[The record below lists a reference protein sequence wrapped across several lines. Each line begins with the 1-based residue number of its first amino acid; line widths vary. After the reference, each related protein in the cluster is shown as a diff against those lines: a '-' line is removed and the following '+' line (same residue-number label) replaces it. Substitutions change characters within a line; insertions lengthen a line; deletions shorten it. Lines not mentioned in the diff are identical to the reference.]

1 MNMATK
7 SPTSHLTAEMLV
19 TLEMFKDSPWEEP
32 VPVGPFWD
40 SIDYSIAR
48 NFLGSFTQAELAQLP
63 IDDDSTAGQQ
73 SKLILLLRLLQKKLN
88 KEEAAISPQSSLYTS
103 NYQQWYRLWQGIYI
117 LQDELNLPEA
127 EQTARML
134 VDKIP
139 YKSNPVPSHM
149 LAEHLV
155 KVGKYEEAER
165 TERPIRAW
173 MDARP
178 HLGPS
183 SPQALNARRLI
194 AQALWGQGPSRR
206 SEAEA
211 LIAEIHW
218 IVEEMGEGQFA
229 VYQAEERRLNQV
241 MMATLQ

>member
-1 MNMATK
+1 
-7 SPTSHLTAEMLV
+7 
-19 TLEMFKDSPWEEP
+19 
-32 VPVGPFWD
+32 
-40 SIDYSIAR
+40 
-48 NFLGSFTQAELAQLP
+48 
-63 IDDDSTAGQQ
+63 
-73 SKLILLLRLLQKKLN
+73 
-88 KEEAAISPQSSLYTS
+88 
-103 NYQQWYRLWQGIYI
+103 
-117 LQDELNLPEA
+117 
-127 EQTARML
+127 
-134 VDKIP
+134 
-139 YKSNPVPSHM
+139 M

>member
-1 MNMATK
+1 MATE
-7 SPTSHLTAEMLV
+7 SPTSRFTAEMLV
-19 TLEMFKDSPWEEP
+19 TLEMFKDSQWEEP
-32 VPVGPFWD
+32 VPVSLFWNG
-40 SIDYSIAR
+40 IDYSIAR
-48 NFLGSFTQAELAQLP
+48 NFPGNFTQAELAQLP
-63 IDDDSTAGQQ
+63 IDQESTADQH
-73 SKLILLLRLLQKKLN
+73 SKLILLLRLLQEKLDQ
-88 KEEAAISPQSSLYTS
+88 EEAATSPPGSLYTS
-103 NYQQWYRLWQGIYI
+103 NYQQWYRLWQGIYA

-127 EQTARML
+127 EQTVRML
-134 VDKIP
+134 VDKTP

-155 KVGKYEEAER
+155 KVGKYEEAEW
-165 TERPIRAW
+165 TERPICAW

-194 AQALWGQGPSRR
+194 AQAVWGQGPSRR

-229 VYQAEERRLNQV
+229 VYQAEERRLNRE
-241 MMATLQ
+241 MMATLR

>member
-1 MNMATK
+1 MTTEI
-7 SPTSHLTAEMLV
+7 PPYIFTTEMLEAFV
-19 TLEMFKDSPWEEP
+19 MFKDPRWEKP
-32 VPVGPFWD
+32 VPVSPFWN

-48 NFLGSFTQAELAQLP
+48 NFLANFSSAELAQLP
-63 IDDDSTAGQQ
+63 IDEDSSADQRC
-73 SKLILLLRLLQKKLN
+73 KLLLLLRLLQRKLDQ
-88 KEEAAISPQSSLYTS
+88 KEAATSPPQTLYVS
-103 NYQQWYRLWQGIYI
+103 DYQQWYRLWQGIYA

-127 EQTARML
+127 EQTVRML
-134 VDKIP
+134 VEKTP
-139 YKSNPVPSHM
+139 YKTNVVPSHM

-155 KVGKYEEAER
+155 KVGKYEEAEW
-165 TERPIRAW
+165 TERPICAW

-194 AQALWGQGPSRR
+194 AQAVWGQGPSRR

-241 MMATLQ
+241 MMATLR